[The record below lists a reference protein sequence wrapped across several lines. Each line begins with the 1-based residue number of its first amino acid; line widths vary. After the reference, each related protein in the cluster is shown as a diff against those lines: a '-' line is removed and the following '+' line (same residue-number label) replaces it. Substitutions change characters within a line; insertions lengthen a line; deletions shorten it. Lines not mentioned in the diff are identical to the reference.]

1 MSKSNIVR
9 AYRSDRHL
17 IEIGLEVYDWEDE
30 GIFYVYS
37 PALDLTG
44 YGKTKA
50 ESKGAFKTSLD
61 IFMDYTY
68 NKKTIFVELEHLGW
82 SVNRKKKKAI
92 PPENEEMLS
101 DNELLKEISKK
112 KGVTISNHNIQLALS

>member
-50 ESKGAFKTSLD
+50 ESKGSFKTSLD

-68 NKKTIFVELEHLGW
+68 NKKTIFDELEHLGW

-101 DNELLKEISKK
+101 DNEVLKEISKK